1 MSKTVTET
9 YDELWHYTTA
19 GGLQGILASGSI
31 WATSA
36 KFLND
41 ATEIKHFFEVRLPD
55 LTRPVID
62 EFAQEKAK
70 NRSVYRRMKKAGG
83 IKKIVLKEVEALVAR
98 YQEATLHVNDPYIF
112 SMTAPS
118 DSHARVSGLLSQWR
132 GYGPDGG
139 YALVFDSSG
148 IDKLLQEEARSFA
161 YQHVQLGDVYYY
173 DVDLARQPS
182 TEDIAELEE
191 TVRAGIAQQIRGDL
205 KTSEG
210 AFYNALTSL
219 SCLFKHWGFYEER
232 EVRVIAIP
240 SSIAVAEAAARDGE
254 NLPMKQ
260 IKTFPRSGIHVPYI
274 ELFAKPD
281 AHAHKTLLPLKRV
294 VIGPHIDTATRRVA
308 TERLL
313 RIHGYSVP
321 AECSEIPYLGR

>member
-1 MSKTVTET
+1 MPKTVTET

-41 ATEIKHFFEVRLPD
+41 VTEVKHFFDARLRD
-55 LTRPVID
+55 LTLPVIR
-62 EFAQEKAK
+62 EFAKEKAT
-70 NRSVYRRMKKAGG
+70 NRSVKRQMRAAGG
-83 IKKIVLKEVEALVAR
+83 IEKIVLKEVEALVDR

-112 SMTAPS
+112 SMSAPS
-118 DSHARVSGLLSQWR
+118 DNHARASGLLSQWR

-161 YQHVQLGDVYYY
+161 YQHVQWGDVYYY
-173 DVDLARQPS
+173 DVDSAGQPS

-205 KTSEG
+205 TTSGG
-210 AFYNALTSL
+210 AFYRALTSL
-219 SCLFKHWGFYEER
+219 SCLFKHWGFHEER

-240 SSIAVAEAAARDGE
+240 SSITVAEAAARDGE

-260 IKTFPRSGIHVPYI
+260 TKTFLRSGIHIPYI

-281 AHAHKTLLPLKRV
+281 EHVPKTALPLKRV

-321 AECSEIPYLGR
+321 AVCSAIPYLGR